1 MCMMSY
7 HRVRAEKGQV
17 TSYQQTTVIGVTA
30 PCGKPWHYT
39 ANQLA
44 PVDVIVLR
52 TSCAQGVQL
61 KDATSRNSFFQLV
74 CINEATCLP
83 TFMLSCF
90 FSLGF
95 RCTSFIL
102 LFYWLDK
109 WIVRGREAQQS
120 DVLLPFEK
128 RCTFWSFSIATTGP
142 NKMLCNW
149 HPMW

>member
-1 MCMMSY
+1 MSY

-102 LFYWLDK
+102 LFYSSVRFLHLSRGQHNASPSSEASLARF
-109 WIVRGREAQQS
+109 IVMEIKKEVS
-120 DVLLPFEK
+120 P
-128 RCTFWSFSIATTGP
+128 
-142 NKMLCNW
+142 
-149 HPMW
+149 